1 MRTLLT
7 TTALVALFT
16 AGAIAQEA
24 AQPAAN
30 ANQPAAT
37 DSNLLTQGYDILDT
51 DGLASKLLGFPIYS
65 SAAND
70 AEQIGEINDLVIGE
84 DGEVAAV
91 IVGVGG
97 FLGIGEKNV
106 AVEYGELQWTVAE
119 DNTERLVLETS
130 KDALMAAAEVEL
142 VEDDPANV
150 AQAPADAQPAQ
161 PMQQGQDQTQMA
173 QAPADEVDTE
183 TETGA
188 IGRTDADAAAPG
200 AAGMDRLNREGLV
213 DFDESA
219 LTAEDLTGVNVY
231 GPGDEHIGTIGDFVL
246 GEDDK
251 IDALIVDFG
260 GFLGIGTKEV
270 AVGYENLEFYT
281 DENNNVFLVLN
292 VTREQMEQ
300 APAFN
305 RDTYQAERDT
315 QRLVLEPAQ
324 ASAS

>member
-1 MRTLLT
+1 LT

-24 AQPAAN
+24 QPAAN
-30 ANQPAAT
+30 ASQPAAT
-37 DSNLLTQGYDILDT
+37 DSSLLTQGYDILDT

-70 AEQIGEINDLVIGE
+70 AERIGEVNDLVIGE

-97 FLGIGEKNV
+97 FLGVGEKNV
-106 AVEYGELQWTVAE
+106 AVDYGELQWTVAE

-161 PMQQGQDQTQMA
+161 PMQQDQDQTQMA

-183 TETGA
+183 TQTGA
-188 IGRTDADAAAPG
+188 IGQPGADAATPG
-200 AAGMDRLNREGLV
+200 AAGMDPLNREGLV

-246 GEDDK
+246 GEDDS

-270 AVGYENLEFYT
+270 AVGYENLQFYA
-281 DENNNVFLVLN
+281 DENDNVFLVLN

-315 QRLVLEPAQ
+315 QRLVLEPA
-324 ASAS
+324 AS